1 MQGVVYVWRKKWKR
15 INLQGATVTKSP
27 EISTITPKSGVHKGM
42 QTEVVE
48 FDVAKNHYERQA
60 NGEFKQTD
68 TNFYRVSVYGDDAKQ
83 IANLVQVG
91 MPLMISGSSSANTW
105 KDDKGVE
112 RTTNVINADTVGLD
126 LSHARVKS
134 IEFAPKALEAKAEAT
149 AKKTMDKPISERAKA
164 EYKPAQKTAGLSK

>member
-1 MQGVVYVWRKKWKR
+1 MSESENKTWQE
-15 INLQGATVTKSP
+15 INLSGAVVTKAP
-27 EISTITPKSGVHKGM
+27 ELSVITAQKGFHAGKETNVA
-42 QTEVVE
+42 Q
-48 FDVAKNHYERQA
+48 FDVAKNHYERQS

-68 TNFYRVSVYGDDAKQ
+68 TDFYRVSVYGDDAKQ

-91 MPLMISGSSSANTW
+91 MPLMIKGSSSENTW

-134 IEFAPKALEAKAEAT
+134 VVFAPKEMKAEAET
-149 AKKTMDKPISERAKA
+149 KKTVDKSIGQRPKA
-164 EYKPAQKTAGLSK
+164 EYAPAEKTAGLSK